1 MDLVIKGFH
10 ETSFID
16 WDGKIVS
23 VVYVGNCNMHCPFCH
38 NSGLVERPQSYETIP
53 LEKIEKFLAERKD
66 FIDGICLTGGEPC
79 LHKEKGLFEFLR
91 RVKALGLLVKIDTNG
106 TDPACL
112 TEIIRQKLADYFA
125 MDIKAPLDGKY
136 ARLAGTKINLDFI
149 RQSIT
154 ILMQSGMPYEFRTTV
169 VPGML
174 DTEDIKKIAAAIAGA
189 KKFVLQQFSPEN
201 CWDESLRSVVPY
213 DIEQLTEMR
222 LAAGQYVLNTVL
234 RGA

>member
-23 VVYVGNCNMHCPFCH
+23 VVYVGSCNMRCSFCH
-38 NSGLVERPQSYETIP
+38 NSGLVLHPQNYETIP
-53 LEKIEKFLAERKD
+53 LEKIENFLMERKD

-91 RVKALGLLVKIDTNG
+91 RVKALGLLIKIDTNG

-112 TEIIRQKLADYFA
+112 KEIIQQKLADYFA
-125 MDIKAPLDGKY
+125 MDIKAPLDEKY
-136 ARLAGTKINLDFI
+136 AQLTGVKINLDFI

-154 ILMQSGMPYEFRTTV
+154 ILMHSGLPYEFRTTV

-189 KKFVLQQFSPEN
+189 EKFVLQQFSPEN

-213 DIEQLTEMR
+213 GIEKLTEMR
-222 LAAGQYVLNTVL
+222 TAAGQYVSNTVL

>member
-1 MDLVIKGFH
+1 MDLAIKGFH

-23 VVYVGNCNMHCPFCH
+23 VVYVGSCNMRCLFCH
-38 NSGLVERPQSYETIP
+38 NSGLVQHPQNYETIP
-53 LEKIEKFLAERKD
+53 LEKIEKFLVERKD

-79 LHKEKGLFEFLR
+79 LHKEKGLFDFLR
-91 RVKALGLLVKIDTNG
+91 RVKALGLLIKIDTNG
-106 TDPACL
+106 TDPECI
-112 TEIIRQKLADYFA
+112 TKIVRQELADYFA
-125 MDIKAPLDGKY
+125 MDIKAPLDEKY

-149 RQSIT
+149 CQSIT
-154 ILMQSGMPYEFRTTV
+154 ILMQSGLPYEFRTTV

-174 DTEDIKKIAAAIAGA
+174 DTEDIKKIVAAIAGA

-201 CWDESLRSVVPY
+201 CWDESLRSVIPY
-213 DIEQLTEMR
+213 DTEKLAEMR
-222 LAAGQYVLNTVL
+222 LAAGQYVPNTVL